1 MKTYPVCHIGNT
13 RLVAVR
19 NPELARAQR
28 RTEARRRRGPVRQ
41 AAFTV
46 AGWFRG

>member
-1 MKTYPVCHIGNT
+1 MQTLPTCHIANT

-28 RTEARRRRGPVRQ
+28 RVSARRRPSLAQR
-41 AAFTV
+41 AAH
-46 AGWFRG
+46 ALGGWFRG